1 MIPAAV
7 HSLFD
12 RVDWKE
18 VHEWLSPAIA
28 FASVSWAIRE
38 SRAKNREVAARADD
52 AKKYTQA
59 LETVIEYGR
68 FVQHL
73 EGVDKRVG
81 VVSEQLERIAKRT
94 ADIADLASKQ
104 IDAAMTS
111 LAKVSAAAMEVA
123 QELTQIGRTALR
135 AQRDSFRAH
144 KQLVSEIGGQEQD
157 TWELPEYEGQVGV
170 FVPEGPLREK
180 LLQWL
185 GAATQTS
192 QTIRADT
199 FFAKYAAN
207 YDITAVAQEL
217 SRMAKEGLVAIT
229 KPLGPSSIITFLRRN
244 GGA

>member
-1 MIPAAV
+1 MILATA

-12 RVDWKE
+12 RVDWQE
-18 VHEWLSPAIA
+18 IREWLSPAIA
-28 FASVSWAIRE
+28 FASVAWAIRE
-38 SRAKNREVAARADD
+38 SRARSREVAARADD

-104 IDAAMTS
+104 IDAAMSS

-144 KQLVSEIGGQEQD
+144 KQLVGEIGGREQD

-170 FVPEGPLREK
+170 LIPEGSLHEK

-185 GAATQTS
+185 DEATQTS

-199 FFAKYAAN
+199 FFTKYAGN
-207 YDITAVAQEL
+207 HNIMAVAEEL
-217 SRMAKEGLVAIT
+217 SRMEKEGRVAIT
-229 KPLGPSSIITFLRRN
+229 KPLGPSSVITLFRRS